1 MEDHRHIALHGR
13 RIELKARSVVI
24 NYNYEVSSHIHYVH
38 TPSDRILTTSTI
50 GEHINVGVKTV
61 AMAENGREQHNM

>member
-1 MEDHRHIALHGR
+1 MFTMC
-13 RIELKARSVVI
+13 
-24 NYNYEVSSHIHYVH
+24 